1 MRHARTAICRRTGRP
16 TAAPGAALRGERR
29 LGFTLLELTIVLA
42 VLAVL
47 AGVAI
52 PRFSRGISQQ
62 RMVAAVRKLD
72 ADLRWARQRAV
83 QLGESCTIHFT
94 SASRSYRLKRGSS
107 TNPGSDLFGTDLSE
121 EPYMVA
127 AASADFGGDALLTFD
142 GYGVPD
148 SGGAVTLTSGG
159 VTVTIS
165 IDADTGLPDDAVWN

>member
-1 MRHARTAICRRTGRP
+1 M
-16 TAAPGAALRGERR
+16 
-29 LGFTLLELTIVLA
+29 LA

-72 ADLRWARQRAV
+72 ADLRCARQRAI
-83 QLGESCTIHFT
+83 QFGESCTIQFT
-94 SASRSYRLKRGSS
+94 SGSSYRLRRGSS
-107 TNPGSDLFGTDLSE
+107 ANLGSDLFTTDLSE

-127 AASADFGGDALLTFD
+127 AGSADFGGDALLTFD

-148 SGGAVTLTSGG
+148 SGGSVTLTSGG
-159 VTVTIS
+159 VTATIS